1 MSTHVVGRLLAFR
14 NLADGDEICDHE
26 TLVQVTDAR
35 SDGCV
40 EIAFDMPAAP
50 GKPRVYLTLPLGE
63 IVRAAVVAQPS
74 KVD

>member
-40 EIAFDMPAAP
+40 EIAFDMPPRPANRAFTLRCLLARSCAP
-50 GKPRVYLTLPLGE
+50 R
-63 IVRAAVVAQPS
+63 
-74 KVD
+74 